1 MSDATYSMG
10 ALEKVGKYTRDN
22 PACSPRTKNL
32 NFLVESAKRAYTQGG
47 IVVHMSVVFH

>member
-22 PACSPRTKNL
+22 PACIPRTINL
-32 NFLVESAKRAYTQGG
+32 NFLVEFAKRAYLQGG
-47 IVVHMSVVFH
+47 IVVHMFVAFH